1 MPREDGYKNLKPIQ
15 AGEVRNHTGKNGQ
28 SEAHAELMRI
38 LNEPG
43 DSPDKTWLRL
53 VVEETIH
60 SALIAGRNGAA
71 DRKLLV
77 EKATGKAA
85 ESHDL
90 TNSDG
95 SLGPKI
101 LEVRWVDA
109 AKPVESTP
117 QPVPDGT
124 GTGTSG
130 S

>member
-1 MPREDGYKNLKPIQ
+1 MERVPPPPIKP
-15 AGEVRNHTGKNGQ
+15 GEVRNPAGKNGQ

-43 DSPDKTWLRL
+43 DKPDKTWLRL

-60 SALIAGRNGAA
+60 SALIPGRNGAS

-77 EKATGKAA
+77 EKATGKAK
-85 ESHDL
+85 ESIDL
-90 TNSDG
+90 SNSDG
-95 SLGPKI
+95 SLGPKV

-109 AKPVESTP
+109 VKTEEPPALPP
-117 QPVPDGT
+117 AAPDGS
-124 GTGTSG
+124 GTSG